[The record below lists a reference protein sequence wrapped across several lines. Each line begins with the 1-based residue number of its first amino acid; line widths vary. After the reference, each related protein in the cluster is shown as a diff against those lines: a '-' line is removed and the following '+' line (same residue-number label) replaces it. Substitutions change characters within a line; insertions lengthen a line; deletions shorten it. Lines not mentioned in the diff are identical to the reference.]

1 MIKMELRYN
10 MSYCRAIVCNDVPI
24 QQRCEDNEINWKQL
38 KSKVSIRCVKGEAH
52 IILFSSMSDRM
63 HPVPQLFWANTLEMT
78 LAKRGLDTWS
88 NF

>member
-10 MSYCRAIVCNDVPI
+10 MSFCRAIVCNGVPI
-24 QQRCEDNEINWKQL
+24 QHRCEDNEINWKQL
-38 KSKVSIRCVKGEAH
+38 KSKVSIRCVKGEVY

-63 HPVPQLFWANTLEMT
+63 HPVQQLFWANTLEMT
-78 LAKRGLDTWS
+78 LANRGLDTWS